1 MSYTRDEQKEIILRS
16 IGKRIQEYRQRIGLS
31 QEQVA
36 ERAGISQNH
45 VSRLEQGTHDPH
57 FYTILQVAKVLN
69 IPLDGLVSDFS
80 EENINIFLQ
89 NIKDD
94 VENMSQNQLDMLKDA
109 IGIIKKYKF

>member
-45 VSRLEQGTHDPH
+45 VSRLEQGKHDPH

-89 NIKDD
+89 DIKDD